1 MHPHHSNARTDPGA
15 KRPHA
20 VIGALLALVAMT
32 ACGSDLDD
40 GAATPATSDASRLAA
55 QPDTTSPDPSVPE
68 VTASATTPDTTTPTT
83 TAGQIEGLP
92 EAPLVLYEWYP
103 ADGDTKTIVVSDA
116 ELTAPPVR
124 IVPAQDGAA
133 IHSNWSPDGMKLT
146 WEVLAGDTASVWT
159 ANADGSEPTEVAT
172 CLAEPCVQ
180 MAWPSF
186 ASNGQQLL
194 VTRYDLND
202 QGDWGPSHLVLVDLT
217 NGNQTIIAS
226 TQDGTTAFYMSTM
239 SPDGSQ
245 VAATLETYTD
255 ATQNTRT
262 KSEVVVIDT
271 DPATT
276 EAPVPITDPALY
288 GGYPRWHPS
297 EDRILFAS
305 FDLDAYQGDEESQLY
320 TIASDG
326 SSLTQLTRVDYTTTQ
341 RRPGEASWTPD
352 GQRIIASIGVV
363 EGGSVVDVKIA
374 YIDPSTGE
382 IDETSASGAMPT
394 LQP

>member
-1 MHPHHSNARTDPGA
+1 
-15 KRPHA
+15 
-20 VIGALLALVAMT
+20 
-32 ACGSDLDD
+32 
-40 GAATPATSDASRLAA
+40 
-55 QPDTTSPDPSVPE
+55 
-68 VTASATTPDTTTPTT
+68 
-83 TAGQIEGLP
+83 
-92 EAPLVLYEWYP
+92 VLYEWYP

-124 IVPAQDGAA
+124 IVPAGNGAA
-133 IHSNWSPDGMKLT
+133 IHSNWSPDGMQLT

-172 CLAEPCVQ
+172 CPAEPCVQ

-202 QGDWGPSHLVLVDLT
+202 EGDWGPSHLVLVDLT
-217 NGNQTIIAS
+217 TGNQTIIAS
-226 TQDGTTAFYMSTM
+226 TPDGTTSFYMSTM
-239 SPDGSQ
+239 SPDGST

-255 ATQNTRT
+255 ETQNTRT
-262 KSEVVVIDT
+262 KSEIVVIDT
-271 DPATT
+271 DPTT
-276 EAPVPITDPALY
+276 ADAPVPITNPALN

-305 FDLDAYQGDEESQLY
+305 FDLDAYQGAEESQLY
-320 TIASDG
+320 TIAPDG
-326 SSLTQLTRVDYTTTQ
+326 SNLTQLTRVDYTTTQ